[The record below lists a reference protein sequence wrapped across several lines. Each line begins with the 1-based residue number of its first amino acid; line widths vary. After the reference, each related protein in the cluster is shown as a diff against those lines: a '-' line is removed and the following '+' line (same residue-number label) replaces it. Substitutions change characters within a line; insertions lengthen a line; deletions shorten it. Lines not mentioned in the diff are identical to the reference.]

1 MGKINSLFR
10 LSQIIC
16 ESFRAPAADPVA
28 KKFDTEQSSPVVGI
42 IETETEQNGAED
54 DGEVFYIFYENENLN
69 QVNYEILK
77 KSF

>member
-1 MGKINSLFR
+1 M
-10 LSQIIC
+10 C
-16 ESFRAPAADPVA
+16 HSFRAPAADPVA

-42 IETETEQNGAED
+42 IETEAEQNSAED

-69 QVNYEILK
+69 QVNNELLV

>member
-28 KKFDTEQSSPVVGI
+28 KNFDTEQSSPVVGI
-42 IETETEQNGAED
+42 IETEAEQNSAED

-69 QVNYEILK
+69 QVKYDEI
-77 KSF
+77 